1 MGEIL
6 LEMVGRAGSIRLE
19 RMIEMIVRIWSERP
33 PSILNVEIAQC
44 ECAFTGHVLLVERK
58 FYSLPIGDVI
68 DIERPQLCGGTMV
81 DNSYPQDEKARLAVQ
96 RRLEGI
102 DDSPDATLDSI
113 TALVAWYFNT
123 PISVISVIF
132 QGRIIVKSLY
142 GIEKRQIDHRAEW
155 LIGAITTD
163 SDFCVSSAQEHM
175 LVKADPLV
183 VDELGL
189 RFYAAAPLR
198 THEGYSLGTLSVID
212 RKPRDIS
219 ILEKEFLRRMASL
232 VVDLIESRLFVN
244 RLAAFIASLAN
255 EAPRP
260 ASPVADGQLLQVFA
274 ENVSHILDVAY
285 VFIGIPDE
293 RGSGL
298 PTTVAFYVTSAVRSI
313 KQDYYHTG
321 IWPYIPLLQAD
332 QKEIYYPSKLH
343 DQFPHEQRM
352 ADLQIESYAGVKL
365 TDPDLRGV
373 GAIVILDTKPIR
385 KLGLIRSALAAF
397 AGLALAEFK
406 RRRAPSAEWNRS
418 ETSAGRVHV
427 GFNHSLI
434 GQSKQQQLEWLADRV
449 AGNSPVIQGV
459 RELLRLA
466 IVKQADSVLLVGEA
480 GTGKGVCALALHEGS
495 GAHGRFI
502 EFNCAA
508 LPRELIESELFG
520 REKDS
525 FTGAT
530 GHKTGLLEQ
539 ADGGT
544 IFLNE
549 ITELPP
555 DLQVKLLT
563 VLQRRELRRT
573 GGDQTTPI
581 NVRVI
586 AAASRPLEIALND
599 GTFRRDLF
607 FQIGSWYI
615 EMPALRDRGND
626 VILLARHFI
635 AELVKSKGYLAEVL
649 APEAADLL
657 KQYDWPGNVRQLL
670 NVLRRA
676 IILESGNVISLETIH
691 YTLEEEKKMLD
702 PDCAATLQLS
712 YKNLKRILIT
722 EAEGRAIMAALARN
736 RNNKTKTAKELGITR
751 AQLDYRLKQI
761 GLMAR
766 R

>member
-1 MGEIL
+1 MRICDVIVYTKIL
-6 LEMVGRAGSIRLE
+6 TRS
-19 RMIEMIVRIWSERP
+19 
-33 PSILNVEIAQC
+33 
-44 ECAFTGHVLLVERK
+44 TK
-58 FYSLPIGDVI
+58 FYSSSIGDVV
-68 DIERPQLCGGTMV
+68 DIERPQLCGGSMV
-81 DNSYPQDEKARLAVQ
+81 DNSYSQDEKARLAVQ
-96 RRLEGI
+96 RRFEGI

-113 TALVAWYFNT
+113 TALVAWFFNA

-142 GIEKRQIDHRAEW
+142 GLEKGQIDHRAEW
-155 LIGAITTD
+155 LMDAIAAD
-163 SDFCVSSAQEHM
+163 DVFCISSAQEHM

-183 VDELGL
+183 VGEFGL

-198 THEGYSLGTLSVID
+198 THGGYSLGILSVID
-212 RKPRDIS
+212 RKLRDIS
-219 ILEKEFLRRMASL
+219 NSEKEFLRRMASL
-232 VVDLIESRLFVN
+232 VIDLIESRLIVN
-244 RLAAFIASLAN
+244 HLTAFIASLAN
-255 EAPRP
+255 EASRP
-260 ASPVADGQLLQVFA
+260 ASPVADEQLLQVLA
-274 ENVSHILDVAY
+274 ENLSRTLDVAY
-285 VFIGIPDE
+285 VFIGSPDE
-293 RGSGL
+293 RSSGL
-298 PTTVAFYVTSAVRSI
+298 PTTVAFYVTSAVRSQ

-332 QKEIYYPSKLH
+332 QKEIYYPSKSH
-343 DQFPHEQRM
+343 DQFPHGQRM

-365 TDPDLRGV
+365 TDPDMRGV

-385 KLGLIRSALAAF
+385 ELGLIRSALAAF

-418 ETSAGRVHV
+418 ETSAGRFHV

-449 AGNSPVIQGV
+449 TGNSPAIQDV

-466 IVKQADSVLLVGEA
+466 IIKQADSVLFIGET
-480 GTGKGVCALALHEGS
+480 GTGKGVCALAVHEGS

-502 EFNCAA
+502 EVDCAA

-520 REKDS
+520 HEKDS
-525 FTGAT
+525 SAGAT
-530 GHKTGLLEQ
+530 GRKIGLFEQ

-549 ITELPP
+549 ITDLPP

-563 VLQRRELRRT
+563 VMQMRELRRT
-573 GGDQTTPI
+573 GGDQTIPI

-586 AAASRPLEIALND
+586 AATSRPLEIALND
-599 GTFRRDLF
+599 GAFRRDLF
-607 FQIGSWYI
+607 FQIGSWHI
-615 EMPALRDRGND
+615 EIPALRDRGND

-635 AELVKSKGYLAEVL
+635 AELVKTKGYRAEIL
-649 APEAADLL
+649 APEAEDLL

-670 NVLRRA
+670 SVIRRA

-691 YTLEEEKKMLD
+691 HTLEEEKKLLE
-702 PDCAATLQLS
+702 PDCPATPRQS

-722 EAEGRAIMAALARN
+722 EAEARAITETLARN
-736 RNNKTKTAKELGITR
+736 RNNKTKTAKDLGITR
-751 AQLDYRLKQI
+751 SQLDYRLKQI
-761 GLMAR
+761 ELMAGR
-766 R
+766 